1 MALVSLDNIEKTF
14 GARSIF
20 DRLSFQVDRGE
31 RVGLIGD
38 NGAGKSTLISIVS
51 GAAQPDE
58 GTILVNGKE
67 HVFADAIQARAAGI
81 ETVFQTL
88 ALAPT
93 LDITENV
100 YLGRELLRGGA
111 LGRLLRWMDKRTM
124 RRRVAEGFERLGL
137 TLPPLSTKV
146 GALSGGQ
153 RQAVAIARAVLWGSK
168 IVMLDE
174 PTAALGAKQIEIV
187 LTFVKRLKEH
197 GVAVVYIS
205 HNMQHVLRVADRV
218 VVLRL
223 GHKVFDGERTNLTG
237 PQLVGLMT
245 GALVEETAPAA

>member
-1 MALVSLDNIEKTF
+1 MAPPFE
-14 GARSIF
+14 IF
-20 DRLSFQVDRGE
+20 APIVPAAHSFAFPVD
-31 RVGLIGD
+31 IPIY
-38 NGAGKSTLISIVS
+38 AGRAKSV
-51 GAAQPDE
+51 
-58 GTILVNGKE
+58 
-67 HVFADAIQARAAGI
+67 
-81 ETVFQTL
+81 
-88 ALAPT
+88 
-93 LDITENV
+93 
-100 YLGRELLRGGA
+100 
-111 LGRLLRWMDKRTM
+111 
-124 RRRVAEGFERLGL
+124 GL